1 MQIESLIPH
10 RAPFIMVDTLVHVTH
25 EKFETEFRIEASNVF
40 LENGV
45 LREFALIENI
55 AQSAAAGI
63 ALLGK
68 SGQEKPAEG
77 FLGGIS
83 KLILYELPRI
93 NDTVYTIVT
102 PIAQMG
108 NMYLMKGETYVE
120 GRKLL
125 ECELKLVGA

>member
-1 MQIESLIPH
+1 MQIDSLIPH
-10 RAPFIMVDTLVHVTH
+10 RAPFIMVDTLISVTH
-25 EKFETEFRIEASNVF
+25 EKIETKFHIEATNIF

-55 AQSAAAGI
+55 AQSGAAGI
-63 ALLGK
+63 AVLSK
-68 SGQEKPAEG
+68 SAQEKPAEG

-83 KLILYELPRI
+83 KLVVHELPKI
-93 NDTVYTIVT
+93 NDTVYTVVI

-108 NMYLMKGETYVE
+108 NMYLLKGANYVG
-120 GRKLL
+120 GRRLL